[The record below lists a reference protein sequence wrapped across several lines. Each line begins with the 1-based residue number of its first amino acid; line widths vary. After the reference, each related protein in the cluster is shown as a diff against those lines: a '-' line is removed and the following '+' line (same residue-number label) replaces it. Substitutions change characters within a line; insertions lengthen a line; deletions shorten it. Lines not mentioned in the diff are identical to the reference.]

1 MSDSISRQVV
11 ILTVSY
17 DPEVYDAPGDWDWT
31 ELTGSYCRVLRA
43 GSIEEV
49 FAKESSNR

>member
-1 MSDSISRQVV
+1 MSNSMSKQVV

-17 DPEVYDAPGDWDWT
+17 DPDEYDAPGDWDWT

-43 GSIEEV
+43 GSIEQIFVE
-49 FAKESSNR
+49 ESSV